1 MSSKWEHINNSRL
14 LERNRRNGNR
24 LNGPCDSKVSN
35 QYLNSPF
42 VPLLREL
49 SSLCL
54 SLPPSFI
61 PLSSTHLTHPQPTL
75 WGHLSLS
82 AELWESF
89 VQVCVCVYVSLWVS
103 EWVCVSGLLISLGC
117 CRFKLFIPTAPAHTH
132 SHTCTS
138 PSHACPHP
146 PAREAVSVA
155 TLSKIADFSS
165 RNEIKGEIGCIS
177 IRGGSLELN
186 THPWSRPLR
195 FSFVFLT
202 LPPPPTHSSYLACLI
217 VLSLFFYIYLFF
229 LIPYPPPFS
238 RFLFLPGSGGREN
251 ETKKEI
257 DLVWMTFDPFRA
269 SKQYV
274 VTWETGHGDVRGD
287 CLTGDLISCGT
298 GGSFPAFCKG
308 LFWQTLSGP

>member
-1 MSSKWEHINNSRL
+1 MRTHQQQIVGKESSKWKPTQRALWLQSLKSILELPIRPSPERVVLPVSLSSSIFHPSIINPPHTPPTDLVGSPVFV
-14 LERNRRNGNR
+14 RRA
-24 LNGPCDSKVSN
+24 
-35 QYLNSPF
+35 
-42 VPLLREL
+42 LREL
-49 SSLCL
+49 CAS
-54 SLPPSFI
+54 
-61 PLSSTHLTHPQPTL
+61 
-75 WGHLSLS
+75 
-82 AELWESF
+82 
-89 VQVCVCVYVSLWVS
+89 VCVYVSLWVS

-229 LIPYPPPFS
+229 NSVPPFLS
-238 RFLFLPGSGGREN
+238 LFVPPWLGGGREN

-298 GGSFPAFCKG
+298 GGSFPAFCEG

>member
-1 MSSKWEHINNSRL
+1 METDSTGPVTPKSQINTWTPHSSLSWESCP
-14 LERNRRNGNR
+14 
-24 LNGPCDSKVSN
+24 PCVS
-35 QYLNSPF
+35 LF
-42 VPLLREL
+42 LHL
-49 SSLCL
+49 SSLY
-54 SLPPSFI
+54 
-61 PLSSTHLTHPQPTL
+61 HQPTSHTPNRPCGVTCL
-75 WGHLSLS
+75 CPQSSERALCK
-82 AELWESF
+82 
-89 VQVCVCVYVSLWVS
+89 CVCVYVSLWVS

-229 LIPYPPPFS
+229 FIPYPPFLSLFVPPWLWGKREWNEKGNRFGLDDLWPFQS
-238 RFLFLPGSGGREN
+238 E
-251 ETKKEI
+251 
-257 DLVWMTFDPFRA
+257 
-269 SKQYV
+269 
-274 VTWETGHGDVRGD
+274 
-287 CLTGDLISCGT
+287 
-298 GGSFPAFCKG
+298 
-308 LFWQTLSGP
+308 